1 MWNKLIM
8 RTSEAINAYE
18 EMERQ
23 RDEIQL
29 KYDKLFKE
37 YWSLKSQHFVSQLN
51 NPKVVLETINSIIS
65 NDDSNISELQEIHDK
80 EWDWKVYS
88 KLKFA
93 LEEVDLIKKQQSNKL
108 QQELENAKR
117 LKELEKKVAAQ
128 EKIISDLRKVNES
141 YGRLRAYDQEKIK
154 ELEKN

>member
-1 MWNKLIM
+1 M

-23 RDEIQL
+23 RNEIQL

-65 NDDSNISELQEIHDK
+65 NDDSNILELQEIHDK

-128 EKIISDLRKVNES
+128 EKIISDLRKV
-141 YGRLRAYDQEKIK
+141 
-154 ELEKN
+154 

>member
-1 MWNKLIM
+1 MQRMWNKLIM

-23 RDEIQL
+23 RNEIQL

-65 NDDSNISELQEIHDK
+65 NDDSNILELQEIHDK

-128 EKIISDLRKVNES
+128 EKIISDLRKV
-141 YGRLRAYDQEKIK
+141 
-154 ELEKN
+154 